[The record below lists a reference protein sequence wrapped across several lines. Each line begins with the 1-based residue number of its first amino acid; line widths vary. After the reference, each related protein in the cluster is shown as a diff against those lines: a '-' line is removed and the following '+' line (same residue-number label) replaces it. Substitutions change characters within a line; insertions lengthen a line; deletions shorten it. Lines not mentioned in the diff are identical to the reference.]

1 MPKTPTDYSKTVIY
15 KIQHIDKEDL
25 LYVGSTTDFRRRK
38 SQHKRSCKSG
48 TLKLYRM
55 IRDNGGWEMF
65 NMVIVKNFCCDNG
78 QEAKAEEDRIIRQ
91 MKATMNMIRAY
102 TTNEEKKE
110 YIKQYQEQ
118 NKEQINEQQKQ
129 YYERNKEQKKEY
141 YENNKEKI
149 KQYYEQNKEQIKER
163 RKEYYEQNIEKIKQ
177 YQEEQIICVCG
188 CPVRKVNLP
197 RHRRTMKHRNILIE
211 NGINPDELTY
221 Y

>member
-25 LYVGSTTDFRRRK
+25 LYVGSTTDFTQRK
-38 SQHKRSCKSG
+38 TQHKHKCKSG
-48 TLKLYRM
+48 TAKLYQM
-55 IRDNGGWEMF
+55 IRDNGGWNEF
-65 NMVIVKNFCCDNG
+65 NMVVIKKFCCENG

-91 MKATMNMIRAY
+91 MKCNMNMRRAY

-110 YIKQYQEQ
+110 YYEQ
-118 NKEQINEQQKQ
+118 NKERLNEQSKQ

-211 NGINPDELTY
+211 NGINPDELIY
-221 Y
+221 